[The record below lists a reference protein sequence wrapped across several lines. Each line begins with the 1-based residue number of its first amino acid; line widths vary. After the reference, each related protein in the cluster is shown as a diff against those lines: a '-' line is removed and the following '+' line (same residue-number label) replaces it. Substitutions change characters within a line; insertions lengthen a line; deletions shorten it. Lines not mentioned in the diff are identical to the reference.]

1 MLRQEYYNKIEE
13 RLSWLAHRIKVR
25 GRLNT
30 LDLHIHCENFYRDL
44 LNLVYGWKLV
54 NANSSEQNAT
64 AIDLVSVNEKIVIQ
78 VSATNTIAK
87 VQRSLDKLGEIYV
100 GYSFKFL
107 SIADSVDN
115 IQKHTFNI
123 LRESGVTFNPKG
135 DSFDTI
141 ILLRDINGLDID
153 TLEKVFQLITKEL
166 SFDTFDSKFKSGLA
180 HVINK
185 LSLIDL
191 SQCSVQFDS
200 KDFDIDSK
208 ISVNNLYEFKSIINS
223 YKIYHSIVQNIYDDF
238 DAEGANKS
246 FAVLQKINKE
256 YEKLKSKYSGDE
268 LYGIIA
274 QNLKKQISQSSN
286 LDSFYDDDLELYVDI
301 ILVDAFIRCKIF
313 KKP

>member
-100 GYSFKFL
+100 GCSFKFL

>member
-13 RLSWLAHRIKVR
+13 RLSWLAHRVKVR